1 MHYCLRKLI
10 PFILALC
17 LLPAVLVAQRGKQSR
32 AALENRKAQLLKE
45 IAEATRALQ
54 ETRKST
60 RQNQS
65 LQKQLQAQ
73 ISSRNEQIKAI
84 NTELS
89 QIEGDIANTSSNVQ
103 SLEKE
108 VDSLRA
114 RYAQLLVYSYKSRTN
129 YDVLNFLFSATS
141 FNDALRRYEY
151 LRQYRENK
159 RRQAESLLSTRQL
172 LGQKLAEL
180 QEQRKEKA
188 GALYVEQRQKIQLV
202 NNQKETEQT
211 IKELQDKQKDLQQS
225 IAKSKAEARQIDNA
239 IQAAIRREIEAAR
252 RKAAAEA
259 AERKRIAAAKR
270 KKQQEEAARK
280 ALAARKA
287 AEKKGVKP
295 PPMPKVKEEPEEK
308 ETNTSSEDV
317 LVASPGELTLSNNFE
332 ANRGRL
338 PWPVS
343 AGRIVGHFGVGKI
356 GKVEKEYSGVVFQ
369 TSVGAAVKAIFD
381 GEVIMVFNIQGSG
394 YMVTLRHG
402 KYFTNYVHLLDVTVN
417 KGARVSRGQTLGVAA
432 ARRGGSNGQ
441 IELQI
446 YKNVVKQNPE
456 RWIRAR

>member
-1 MHYCLRKLI
+1 MRKLI
-10 PFILALC
+10 PFIMALC
-17 LLPAVLVAQRGKQSR
+17 LLPAVLMAQRSKQSR
-32 AALENRKAQLLKE
+32 AALENRKEQLLKE

-65 LQKQLQAQ
+65 LQKELQAK
-73 ISSRNEQIKAI
+73 ISSRNEQIKVI

-89 QIEGDIANTSSNVQ
+89 QIEGDIANTSSNVET
-103 SLEKE
+103 LEKE

-151 LRQYRENK
+151 LRQYRESK
-159 RRQAESLLSTRQL
+159 RRQAESMLSTRQL
-172 LGQKLAEL
+172 LGKKLAEL
-180 QEQRKEKA
+180 HEQRKAKT

-202 NNQKETEQT
+202 NDQKETAQT
-211 IKELQDKQKDLQQS
+211 IRELQDKQKDLQQS
-225 IAKSKAEARQIDNA
+225 IAKSKAEAKQIDNA

-287 AEKKGVKP
+287 AAKKGVKP
-295 PPMPKVKEEPEEK
+295 PPEPKVKEEPEEK
-308 ETNTSSEDV
+308 ETSSEDV
-317 LVASPGELTLSNNFE
+317 LVASPGELTLSKNFE

-343 AGRIVGHFGVGKI
+343 AGRIVGHFGMGMV
-356 GKVEKEYSGVVFQ
+356 GKVEKEYSGVVFH
-369 TSVGAAVKAIFD
+369 TSVGAAVKAIFE

-402 KYFTNYVHLLDVTVN
+402 KYFTNYVHLLDVKVN
-417 KGARVSRGQTLGVAA
+417 KGAKVARGQTLGVAA
-432 ARRGGSNGQ
+432 ASPGSSNGQ

>member
-1 MHYCLRKLI
+1 MRKLI
-10 PFILALC
+10 PFIMALC
-17 LLPAVLVAQRGKQSR
+17 LLPAVLMAQRNKQSR
-32 AALENRKAQLLKE
+32 AALENRKEQLLKE

-54 ETRKST
+54 ATRKST

-65 LQKQLQAQ
+65 LQKELQAK
-73 ISSRNEQIKAI
+73 ISSRNEQIKVI

-89 QIEGDIANTSSNVQ
+89 QIEGDIAHTNSNVE

-129 YDVLNFLFSATS
+129 YDVLNFLFSASS

-151 LRQYRENK
+151 LRQYRESK
-159 RRQAESLLSTRQL
+159 RRQAESMLSTRQL
-172 LGQKLAEL
+172 LGKKLAEL
-180 QEQRKEKA
+180 HEQRKEKT

-202 NNQKETEQT
+202 NDQKETAQT
-211 IKELQDKQKDLQQS
+211 IKELQGKQKDLQQS

-270 KKQQEEAARK
+270 KKQQDEAARK

-287 AEKKGVKP
+287 AAKKGVKP
-295 PPMPKVKEEPEEK
+295 PPVAKVKEEPEEK
-308 ETNTSSEDV
+308 ETSSEDV
-317 LVASPGELTLSNNFE
+317 LVASPCELTLSKNFE

-343 AGRIVGHFGVGKI
+343 AGRIVGHFGMGMV
-356 GKVEKEYSGVVFQ
+356 GKVEKEYSGVVFH
-369 TSVGAAVKAIFD
+369 TNVGAAVKAIFE

-402 KYFTNYVHLLDVTVN
+402 KYFTNYVHLLDVKVN
-417 KGARVSRGQTLGVAA
+417 KGAKVSRGQTLGVAA
-432 ARRGGSNGQ
+432 ASPGSSNGQ